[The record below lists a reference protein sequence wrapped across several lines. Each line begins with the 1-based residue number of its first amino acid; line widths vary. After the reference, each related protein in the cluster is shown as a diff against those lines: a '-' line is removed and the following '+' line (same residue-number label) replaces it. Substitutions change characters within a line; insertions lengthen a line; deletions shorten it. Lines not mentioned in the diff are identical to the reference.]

1 MSSTKKNKSVKQP
14 ENTSAD
20 KQGLYK
26 HIFKNAPIGILH
38 YDSEGIITECNDR
51 LVEILGSSKEQ
62 LIGLDMKRLPD
73 QQLRITINTALEGE
87 IAVYEGIYD
96 AVTSG
101 KSVPVRAEFQPL
113 ESKTGGSRSGIG
125 MIQDISERYY
135 ATQRLKESEERYR
148 TIFTNSNNVMLLI
161 DIDSGKIKDAN
172 RAAEKF
178 YGWSHDELIK
188 MYIRDINTLPSD
200 AVKREMD
207 KASQTQKNVFY
218 FKHRLASGEI
228 RDVEVYSGLV
238 KIEGE
243 HYLNSIINDISERMK
258 AERELKKFKLGIE
271 RSSNVVFITD
281 KEGKIEYVNPS
292 FTKLYGYSYDE
303 AIGETPRILKSGFY
317 DQDHYEQF
325 WEAITGGNVI
335 EGEIVNKTK
344 AGHFVNIRLSS
355 NPIINDD
362 NEIIGF
368 IAIQEDITEQKKRD
382 EALQESLKEKEVL
395 LSEIHHRVKN
405 NLAIISGLLELNLY
419 QEEKSSTE
427 EIIKDSQLRIK
438 AMADVH
444 EMLYDSDSFS
454 SISFS
459 KYIDGLIDSISKTVE
474 DKNFKPIF
482 IKHIENVD
490 LNVNQAIPC
499 GLIVNE
505 LISNA
510 LKHAFKDRLNG
521 TVQID
526 LFREGPIIN
535 LSVEDDGVGLPKEM
549 DPFQSNSLGM
559 TLIKILSQQLEADLE
574 IGNSKKGFKASISF
588 KPQVYIKGSSTSY
601 F

>member
-1 MSSTKKNKSVKQP
+1 MRSTKENNSPEQP
-14 ENTSAD
+14 VSGPEHN
-20 KQGLYK
+20 QGLYK
-26 HIFKNAPIGILH
+26 HIFENAPIGILH
-38 YDSEGIITECNDR
+38 YNSEGVITECNDR
-51 LVEILGSSKEQ
+51 FVEILDSTKEQ
-62 LIGLDMKRLPD
+62 LVGLDMKNLPD
-73 QQLRITINTALEGE
+73 QQLRNTIKTAINGE
-87 IAVYEGIYD
+87 VGIYEGIYN
-96 AVTSG
+96 ATTSG
-101 KSVPVRAEFQPL
+101 KSVPLRAEFQPL
-113 ESKTGGSRSGIG
+113 ESKTNGHKGGIG

-135 ATQRLKESEERYR
+135 TTQRLKESEERYR

-161 DIDSGKIKDAN
+161 DIESGKIKDAN

-178 YGWSHDELIK
+178 YGWSQDELTN
-188 MYIRDINTLPSD
+188 MYIRDINTRPTE

-207 KASQTQKNVFY
+207 KARYNQKNVFY
-218 FKHRLASGEI
+218 FKHRMANGEI

-281 KEGKIEYVNPS
+281 IEGNIEYVNPS
-292 FTKLYGYSYDE
+292 FTRVYGYTQKE
-303 AIGETPRILKSGFY
+303 AVGNNPKILKSGLFDASY
-317 DQDHYEQF
+317 YEKF
-325 WEAITGGNVI
+325 WDTITSGNVM
-335 EGEIVNKTK
+335 EGEIINRTK
-344 AGHFVNIRLSS
+344 EGRFVNIRLSS

-368 IAIQEDITEQKKRD
+368 LAIQEDITEQKKKD
-382 EALQESLKEKEVL
+382 EALKESLIEKEVL

-438 AMADVH
+438 AMANVH
-444 EMLYDSDSFS
+444 EMLYESASFS
-454 SISFS
+454 NISFS
-459 KYIDGLIDSISKTVE
+459 KYIDGLIESISKSFK
-474 DKNFKPIF
+474 DHNFKLR
-482 IKHIENVD
+482 IKKNIEDVE

-499 GLIVNE
+499 GLILNE
-505 LISNA
+505 LITNA
-510 LKHAFKDRLNG
+510 LKHAFKGRKNG

-526 LFREGPIIN
+526 LHQIRGVIE
-535 LSVEDDGVGLPKEM
+535 LKVEDNGGGMADDVDPLQSQTLGL
-549 DPFQSNSLGM
+549 
-559 TLIKILSQQLEADLE
+559 TLIKILSQQLDADLD
-574 IGNSKKGFKASISF
+574 IGNSETGFFARIIFEPKTNL
-588 KPQVYIKGSSTSY
+588 KGSSTSY